1 MKILPV
7 SEAKARLNQLV
18 DEVRDGEEEILITKN
33 GRPAAVLMSA
43 DEVESWKE
51 TLAIKSDRDF
61 MDEIRKGLRHFRK
74 RKARLYTLEELFD
87 R

>member
-1 MKILPV
+1 MRIRPLFEVKV
-7 SEAKARLNQLV
+7 RLN
-18 DEVRDGEEEILITKN
+18 
-33 GRPAAVLMSA
+33 RPLFQSA

-61 MDEIRKGLRHFRK
+61 MDEIRKGLRLLRE
-74 RKARLYTLEELFD
+74 RKARLDTLEELFD

>member
-1 MKILPV
+1 MKILPL
-7 SEAKARLNQLV
+7 SEVKVRLNRLV
-18 DEVRDGEEEILITKN
+18 DEVREREEEILITKN
-33 GRPAAVLMSA
+33 GRPAAVLLSA

-61 MDEIRKGLRHFRK
+61 MEEIRKGLRLLRR

>member
-1 MKILPV
+1 MKILPL
-7 SEAKARLNQLV
+7 SEAKARLNRLV
-18 DEVRDGEEEILITKN
+18 DEVRDREEEILITKN
-33 GRPAAVLMSA
+33 GRPAAMLLSP

-51 TLAIKSDRDF
+51 TLAIKAEGDF
-61 MDEIRKGLRHFRK
+61 LDEIRKGLKHLRK

>member
-1 MKILPV
+1 MRIRPL
-7 SEAKARLNQLV
+7 SEVKVRLN
-18 DEVRDGEEEILITKN
+18 
-33 GRPAAVLMSA
+33 RPLFHSA

-51 TLAIKSDRDF
+51 TLAIKSDQDF
-61 MDEIRKGLRHFRK
+61 MDEIRKGLRLLRK

>member
-1 MKILPV
+1 MKILPL
-7 SEAKARLNQLV
+7 SEVKVRLNRLV
-18 DEVRDGEEEILITKN
+18 DEVQEREEEILITKN
-33 GRPAAVLMSA
+33 GRPAAVLLSA
-43 DEVESWKE
+43 DAVESWKE

-61 MDEIRKGLRHFRK
+61 MDEIRKGLKLLRK

>member
-1 MKILPV
+1 MRVLPL
-7 SEAKARLNQLV
+7 SEVKVRLNRLV
-18 DEVRDGEEEILITKN
+18 DEVREKEEEILITKN
-33 GRPAAVLMSA
+33 GRPAAVLLSA

-51 TLAIKSDRDF
+51 TLAIKSDADF
-61 MDEIRKGLRHFRK
+61 MKEIRKGLRLLRK

>member
-1 MKILPV
+1 MKILPL
-7 SEAKARLNQLV
+7 SEVKVRLNRLV
-18 DEVRDGEEEILITKN
+18 DEVRQGQEEILITKN
-33 GRPAAVLMSA
+33 GRPVAVLLSA

-61 MDEIRKGLRHFRK
+61 MDEIRKGLRLLRK